1 MLPILGVF
9 AGLAAAYMKNRH
21 MVSARKGIRHS
32 TALVTGL
39 MFPAAALAQGQEVLL
54 LPAGQLA
61 AAFAVG
67 IVVWLFTSRGVVIRF
82 LVIVSAVATASLL
95 WVTPITRILGRHPD
109 QMEYFLIGL
118 VPPTAVAIVA
128 ALILSLFKKR
138 P

>member
-1 MLPILGVF
+1 
-9 AGLAAAYMKNRH
+9 
-21 MVSARKGIRHS
+21 
-32 TALVTGL
+32 

-54 LPAGQLA
+54 FPAGQLA

-67 IVVWLFTSRGVVIRF
+67 IVIWLFTARRIVIRF
-82 LVIVSAVATASLL
+82 IVVLCALATAAAL
-95 WVTPITRILGRHPD
+95 WVTPIARIIGRHPD

-118 VPPTAVAIVA
+118 VPPTAVAIMA